1 MGDLMLDKVVDAL
14 MSRGF
19 IIKRRGDGKV
29 EAELGEERVIIDPIS
44 KSWMYMRG
52 EGKGVFAKAYFSL
65 NGILEKI
72 DELRS

>member
-1 MGDLMLDKVVDAL
+1 MLDRVIDAL

-19 IIKRRGDGKV
+19 MIKRRGDGRV
-29 EAELGEERVIIDPIS
+29 EAELGDERVIIDPVS

-65 NGILEKI
+65 DGILEKI
-72 DELRS
+72 DKLRS